1 MKTKVFVVVFLVICY
16 THANA
21 QKNNL
26 TGDTIFVNTDEELQ
40 VKFPS
45 DKLESRWTS
54 VNPPYVITYSPNSI
68 FLHAKA
74 DTAHCST
81 LSVFEGPGPRN
92 HSFIVCYQ
100 KNISKVQYDYS
111 TLKKLQQRIKEVEAR
126 QELKNAAGRETSGDV
141 VGMTKMLEEGDKEQ
155 ENGLFDQAEL
165 KYEKVLQAQAANAYA
180 LKQLSNVKAKKDKI
194 VQLKS
199 DANKAL
205 IDKQYTEALTGYN
218 KVLELSPNDLF
229 AQTQIEK

>member
-1 MKTKVFVVVFLVICY
+1 MKTKVYVIVFLVMCF
-16 THANA
+16 TNANA

-26 TGDTIFVNTDEELQ
+26 IGDTIYVNTDEELQ

-100 KNISKVQYDYS
+100 KNISKVIYDYS
-111 TLKKLQQRIKEVEAR
+111 TLKKLQQRIKEVETR
-126 QELKNAAGRETSGDV
+126 RDVKNAARNEIPGDLP
-141 VGMTKMLEEGDKEQ
+141 GMTKLLEEGDKEQ
-155 ENGLFDQAEL
+155 ENGLFDQAQL

-180 LKQLSNVKAKKDKI
+180 IKQLKNLKAKKDSV

-199 DANKAL
+199 EANKAL
-205 IDKQYTEALTGYN
+205 IDKQYTQALTGYN
-218 KVLELSPNDLF
+218 K
-229 AQTQIEK
+229 